1 MCSVLNADGTVE
13 VSLRDAPVPEP
24 GPDEVLIR
32 VEAAPVNPSDLGLL
46 LAGADLGTAAEEG
59 TPGRPVVRATVPDHI
74 LRASAG
80 RLGQSLPVGNE
91 GAGTVV
97 AAGSAPAA
105 QALIGRVVAASGG
118 G

>member
-46 LAGADLGTAAEEG
+46 LAGADLSAATEAG
-59 TPGRPVVRATVPDHI
+59 TPEHPVVRAKVPDHI

-80 RLGQSLPVGNE
+80 RLGEPLPAGNE
-91 GAGTVV
+91 GAGTVI
-97 AAGSAPAA
+97 AAGPSPGA
-105 QALIGRVVAASGG
+105 QALIGRAVAAAGG
-118 G
+118 